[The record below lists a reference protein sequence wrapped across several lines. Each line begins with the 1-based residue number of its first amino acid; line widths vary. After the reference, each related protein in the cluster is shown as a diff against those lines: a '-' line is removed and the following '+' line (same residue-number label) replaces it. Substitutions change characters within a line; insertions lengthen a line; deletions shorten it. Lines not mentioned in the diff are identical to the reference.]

1 MGFFSESLGNHLTES
16 VDAIVEQQRIV
27 EHHTREASSG
37 NHGEASVDKH
47 TDGIVSQLLLVELS
61 FHVMIEPVV
70 VETVYTRTVL
80 LRQLLLELAQFAE
93 HTVVAHAAQRG
104 NTAEADGQ
112 EVETAC
118 YQIASLDGT
127 KQTGKDDLQALYL
140 ATLLTLRAI
149 LAMHIRI

>member
-16 VDAIVEQQRIV
+16 VDAIVEQERIV
-27 EHHTREASSG
+27 EHHARETGCG
-37 NHGEASVDKH
+37 NHGEAGVDKH
-47 TDGIVSQLLLVELS
+47 AEGIVGQRLLVVLGL
-61 FHVMIEPVV
+61 HIVVEPVV
-70 VETVYTRTVL
+70 VETIDARTVL

-118 YQIASLDGT
+118 HQIASLDGT
-127 KQTGKDDLQALYL
+127 EQTGEDDLQALYL